1 MRQKRSLLLFSIVII
16 AVVLACGPS
25 SSTPEPKGDLPL
37 DTMVALTIDAANLAA
52 TATQAF
58 APNNQQPPPPQP
70 EPNQPQPPAPT
81 DTQPLPPSP
90 TPTPTETPIPTLSPT
105 DPKQGLGNPDWK
117 KEFNSENDWY
127 IYDAA
132 GDRLEIKNGKLL
144 YTMDDTLNYSLWGYA
159 APRVEDFYL
168 EIMATT
174 PAACSGRDRYGIIL
188 SPKDEYYEGYLF
200 HVACNGDF
208 RLSIYDGSDTTVL
221 IPWGT
226 NAAIK
231 SGPNQ
236 TNTLGFLRDGKKI
249 GIYANGVLLG
259 EVNDDT
265 YMGENKFGVIIHSVN
280 TPDFTI
286 AYDNAAYWDLP

>member
-1 MRQKRSLLLFSIVII
+1 MFLIVVI

-25 SSTPEPKGDLPL
+25 GVEPEPKGDLPL
-37 DTMVALTIDAANLAA
+37 DTVVALTINAANLSA

-58 APNNQQPPPPQP
+58 APTNQQPPPPSDT
-70 EPNQPQPPAPT
+70 NQPPPPLPT
-81 DTQPLPPSP
+81 DTLPPPSP
-90 TPTPTETPIPTLSPT
+90 TPTPSETPLPTLSPT
-105 DPKQGLGNPDWK
+105 DPKQGLGNPAWK
-117 KEFNSENDWY
+117 KEFDSGSDWY
-127 IYDAA
+127 TYDAA

-168 EIMATT
+168 EILATT
-174 PAACSGRDRYGIIL
+174 PASCSGRDRYGIIL
-188 SPKDEYYEGYLF
+188 SPPDEYYEGYLF
-200 HVACNGDF
+200 HLACSGEY
-208 RLSIYDGSDTTVL
+208 RLAIYDGSDTDVL

-249 GIYANGVLLG
+249 GIYVNGVLLG
-259 EVNDDT
+259 EIEDNT
-265 YMGENKFGVIIHSVN
+265 YMGKNKFGVIIHAVN
-280 TPDFTI
+280 TTNFTI
-286 AYDNAAYWDLP
+286 AYDDAAYWNLP